1 MADKVRLSVPKSRKV
16 CGYEIKKMP
25 IGRYLEAIDEI
36 SEFPNEV
43 IGACFPDM
51 KFKEI
56 VERLAAFDEKLLRA
70 CIGNVFTAAPRHTVG
85 FVAKLVDI
93 EPEVLLN
100 DANIGLDGLVAIINA
115 FIEVNELGKF
125 MSGLTKIRT
134 TLRGSKQAETPG
146 FKDLLRQP

>member
-1 MADKVRLSVPKSRKV
+1 MADKVKLSVPRSKKV

-36 SEFPNEV
+36 SEFPNEL

-51 KFKEI
+51 EFKEI
-56 VERLAAFDEKLLRA
+56 VERLSAFDEKLLQA
-70 CIGNVFTAAPRHTVG
+70 CIGNIFTAAPRHTLR
-85 FVAKLVDI
+85 FIAKLVDI
-93 EPEVLLN
+93 EPEILLN
-100 DANIGLDGLVAIINA
+100 DENIGLDGLVAIINA

-125 MSGLTKIRT
+125 TAGFAKMRNKLRRKET
-134 TLRGSKQAETPG
+134 TTHG